1 MDLDRLKRRICL
13 LLCLSLSASSTVVPA
28 MAATE
33 ATRTQAPKTAIYSDT
48 APDDLRETIEQAKQM
63 DLSQYTEESAADW
76 NNALNHANF
85 ILNDPSATP
94 EDIDAVIKELE
105 KSKAGLVEKN
115 PSEEKIE
122 IQARFTKNVQVAVNG
137 EEGQIANLI
146 GMYKASFSPGE
157 TVAFTFTPVVE
168 TREFCAVTIDGE
180 RIPFDE
186 NMDTYS
192 YTYEITVGEQDESW
206 SFAFEIVSK
215 EVLHQ
220 IISRAEEVKKSPE
233 YDEAMQSV
241 KELFDN
247 AFASA
252 HNVCNSHSSTQTEI
266 SAVQAELL
274 DMINYLT
281 FKADDKTEL
290 EYLLDIASTISND
303 SDLYSA
309 ASWAAFEQ
317 ARKEAQAVYDDPDAW
332 QVDIENAYGTLYIA
346 IASLESPVNYTELE
360 TLIAEANA
368 IDLNEYREYG
378 KNEFLSALEEA
389 ESILSDPNSL
399 QAEVDSAFSLLETA
413 MSILRLLPDKSHL
426 EELVKE
432 AERIDFGG
440 YTAASVAALQAA
452 IKTSLSVLENPNA
465 TQEEVDNVFQL
476 LEHAMTALVKVNHSK
491 PSGGG
496 SSGWGDDSFDLAL
509 SYAETLYSSEAYAE
523 AVPVVQKAL
532 EISLF
537 KAREIK
543 EQENSGIV
551 DIINARNNL
560 LKACDLIV
568 FMPGDMSFLNV
579 LVNISKEI
587 YLEGYATGQKEL
599 ENAQQD
605 AIKVL
610 ADQDAL
616 SADIDE
622 ATSNLVDAIINLKLP
637 EKTATE
643 HALLEL
649 IEQVKL
655 LDLSHFTNTTAA
667 YLRNA
672 LYTAQEVSNNEQAT
686 DEEITKAYERLQ
698 DTIKQLETPSG
709 NPPTDDLFLEVG
721 LLQESWYTPES
732 WKPFHDAYEHAK
744 NVYDDPASSE
754 KEWME
759 AHDALFDAY
768 DQLISVADKTSLQ
781 LILDAKDDLLIW
793 AKADDDDGD
802 WEHMYEK
809 ILIGVQRKFDDTN
822 SSQVSI
828 DYSTHILINQMR
840 YWTLPDDP
848 KVLNLLLSLTETF
861 NPTDYTPASW
871 SFFKEAQDA
880 AKKVDT
886 SNQLAARTALF
897 DAYEQL
903 TYVTD
908 KQNLQTLYNEAKSI
922 DITLYTEDSIR
933 TLRNRLWDAS
943 DALED
948 NHYSQYDIDF
958 YEAMLRDAVN
968 GLQKSPA
975 RLYLKVVLDRA
986 QEHEWGIYTAESWET
1001 FQEALQKA
1009 QYTYKGEKDRHFSDE
1024 EIQMVTDSLNEA
1036 MLQLEVS
1043 YTRSALKETIAEA
1056 EKIDLT
1062 EYAVENQQ
1070 AFKDALNDAKVILA
1084 DGQSSFEDMDIARIR
1099 LRNAMSALIPAPDR
1113 SELIMQID
1121 YAKDLKEIYYT
1132 PASWTVLTQALKK
1145 AEEIRD
1151 KENST
1156 QAKIDEASAQLAA
1169 AMRALVER
1177 VDFTRLQHA
1186 VEQADALNID
1196 EYLPQGK
1203 DAFVQALAAAR
1214 NVLKNGNATQKEID
1228 ATYNILMTAMSEL
1241 RLIPDKTELRAFIDK
1256 CSLLFP
1262 DDFTPSSW
1270 EVFQNALVHA
1280 KAVYDNPN
1288 ATQEDVDEAYTSL
1301 KNALEGLIRLTDKS
1315 ELEALIAEAES
1326 YDAEKYTP
1334 STWAA
1339 LVTALKATKPVMDNP
1354 YATQREV
1361 NEATDSL
1368 NYALASLRER
1378 VDLTS
1383 LITLI
1388 TIAGTLRETD
1398 YTPSTWAALIQALD
1412 AAKIVRDDIDATQ
1425 PMADEACQAL
1435 QTAIDALQKRADKT
1449 ILLIWM
1455 NTAKNLDMGSYTPA
1469 SASVLS
1475 KALQS
1480 ADSIYKN
1487 ANALQSEVNDAADA
1501 LQKAIDTLQK
1511 RADTT
1516 ALASAVAH
1524 AEGLDKDNYLSGWD
1538 KLIDALAQAKSVLD
1552 DANASQSLVNTALN
1566 GLQDAIRALVKKPD
1580 KSRLQRTVQQAE
1592 AEEESDYIPSTW
1604 NTFKLALE
1612 AAKAVLSNESST
1624 QEEID
1629 DVHEKLQL
1637 TMDNLITKPDKAFL
1651 ERDIERAEAL
1661 QEADYPPESW
1671 TAFKVVLDQAKAVL
1685 NDPEAT
1691 RDTIDSASDALTT
1704 AREALRYDGVK
1715 KQLTQEIQLSDKLLS
1730 DKEIYTTQSWTKFV
1744 NTLTAAKKVF
1754 ANQNAT
1760 YEEIK
1765 NAFNRLRSDRDNLI
1779 ERGDKTSLN
1788 LLLDKA
1794 KSLIQ
1799 SDYYAAGWNLLHTIM
1814 AESMN
1819 VSNNID
1825 ANTLQ
1830 IKDAVN
1836 ALSAAITALIP
1847 LPVTEEKAKLK
1858 TLLDETSYFKESNYT
1873 SASWQPFSEALG
1885 KAKQIYSSTT
1895 VTKSQVTG
1903 VHSLLDT
1910 TKKALVND
1918 NSGSHGGGSGGGGGS
1933 SGGGGG
1939 GSTSGDGTAA
1949 VNPSGV
1955 VPTTAPQVSGPVT
1968 SSLNGTTPLTLGTS
1982 LQFTVTSSTAPV
1994 MTQGNGKVAQLY
2006 VVKPFDGK
2014 TMTLGVYGIGHPGE
2028 ATGIYANGNLLF
2040 TVSLGK
2046 APFICDTTVDVK
2058 VAQNQAYWFTITPD
2072 QADQTPLLT
2081 VGNGSILQTA
2091 SGKKTKNPNG
2101 TTTYYFAVK
2110 GIGAANSGTGV
2121 FITLA
2126 GKSYKLFNCG
2136 IK

>member
-76 NNALNHANF
+76 NNALNHADS
-85 ILNDPSATP
+85 ILNDPTATP

-115 PSEEKIE
+115 PSEEKVEIE
-122 IQARFTKNVQVAVNG
+122 ASFTKNVQVAVNG
-137 EEGQIANLI
+137 EEDQLASLI
-146 GMYKASFSPGE
+146 GMYKASFSPRD
-157 TVAFTFTPVVE
+157 TVALTFTPVVE

-180 RIPFDE
+180 RMPFDE
-186 NMDTYS
+186 SMDTYS

-215 EVLHQ
+215 EVLRQ
-220 IISRAEEVKKSPE
+220 VVAYAEELKESPE

-252 HNVCNSHSSTQTEI
+252 QNVCNSHASTQTEI
-266 SAVQAELL
+266 NAVQAELL
-274 DMINYLT
+274 KTIRYLS
-281 FKADDKTEL
+281 FAPGDKTAL
-290 EYLLDIASTISND
+290 KNLLNIVSTLSND

-309 ASWAAFEQ
+309 GSWAALEQ
-317 ARKEAQAVYDDPDAW
+317 ARENAQAVYDDPDAL

-346 IASLESPVNYTELE
+346 IASLESPVNYAELE

-465 TQEEVDNVFQL
+465 TQEEVDKTYQL
-476 LEHAMTALVKVNHSK
+476 LNNAIKRLVKKDSHSS
-491 PSGGG
+491 SG
-496 SSGWGDDSFDLAL
+496 SNSGWGDSSFDSTL
-509 SYAETLYSSEAYAE
+509 SYAETLYSSEEYA
-523 AVPVVQKAL
+523 ANLPAVQKAF
-532 EISLF
+532 ENALF
-537 KAREIK
+537 KAREVK
-543 EQENSGIV
+543 EQENADVI
-551 DIINARNNL
+551 DIINARNDL
-560 LKACDLIV
+560 LKTFKLLA
-568 FMPGDMSFLNV
+568 FMPGDTSFLNV

-587 YLEGYATGQKEL
+587 YLEGYAAGQKEL

-605 AIKVL
+605 AIKVI
-610 ADQDAL
+610 ADKDAL

-622 ATSNLVDAIINLKLP
+622 ATRNLVDAIINLKLP
-637 EKTATE
+637 EETATE
-643 HALLEL
+643 RALLEL

-698 DTIKQLETPSG
+698 DTIKQLETPPG
-709 NPPTDDLFLEVG
+709 NPPTDDLFLECS
-721 LLQESWYTPES
+721 LFQESWYTPES

-754 KEWME
+754 NELM
-759 AHDALFDAY
+759 DAY
-768 DQLISVADKTSLQ
+768 DALLDAYNQLISVADKTSLQ
-781 LILDAKDDLLIW
+781 LILDAKDVLYEW
-793 AKADDDDGD
+793 VQATDDNYH
-802 WEHMYEK
+802 WEYRYEK
-809 ILIGVQRKFDDTN
+809 LIIGVQRAFDQTN
-822 SSQVSI
+822 YSQVLI
-828 DYSTHILINQMR
+828 DHYTHILINYMR
-840 YWTLPDDP
+840 RWSLPDDP
-848 KVLNLLLSLTETF
+848 KVLDLLLSLTETF
-861 NPTDYTPASW
+861 NSTDYTPESW
-871 SFFKEAQDA
+871 SVFKEAQDA
-880 AKKVDT
+880 AKKADA
-886 SNQLAARTALF
+886 SNQQAARTALF
-897 DAYEQL
+897 DAYKQL
-903 TYVTD
+903 TYVTN
-908 KQNLQTLYNEAKSI
+908 KQNLLALYDEAKSM
-922 DITLYTEDSIR
+922 DTGPYTKDTVDSL
-933 TLRNRLWDAS
+933 TNSLWDAIA
-943 DALED
+943 ALED
-948 NHYSQYDIDF
+948 NYYSQYYIDL
-958 YEAMLRDAVN
+958 YEIMLRDAIN
-968 GLQKSPA
+968 GLWESPA

-1001 FQEALQKA
+1001 FQKALKEA
-1009 QYTYKGEKDRHFSDE
+1009 QYTYKGEEDQHFSDE

-1036 MLQLEVS
+1036 MLQLDVS

-1070 AFKDALNDAKVILA
+1070 AFKDALSDAKVILA
-1084 DGQSSFEDMDIARIR
+1084 DSQSSFEDMDIARIR
-1099 LRNAMSALIPAPDR
+1099 LRNTMSALVPAPDKAD
-1113 SELIMQID
+1113 LIMQIEH
-1121 YAKDLKEIYYT
+1121 AKDLEESDYT
-1132 PASWTVLTQALKK
+1132 PASWIVLTQALQT

-1151 KENST
+1151 KEDAM
-1156 QAKIDEASAQLAA
+1156 QAEIDEASAQLAA
-1169 AMRALVER
+1169 AINTLVRR
-1177 VDFTRLQHA
+1177 VDFSELQHL
-1186 VEQADALNID
+1186 VDQADALHID
-1196 EYLPQGK
+1196 KYLPQGK

-1214 NVLKNGNATQKEID
+1214 NVLKNGNATQAEID
-1228 ATYNILMTAMSEL
+1228 TSCHTLKSAMSAL
-1241 RLIPDKTELRAFIDK
+1241 RLIPDKTELKDFIDE
-1256 CSLLFP
+1256 CSTFSP
-1262 DDFTPSSW
+1262 DIYTPSSW

-1288 ATQEDVDEAYTSL
+1288 ATQEDVDEAYASL
-1301 KNALEGLIRLTDKS
+1301 KNALEGLIDSTDKS
-1315 ELEALIAEAES
+1315 ELEALIVQAES
-1326 YDAEKYTP
+1326 YDAEKYT
-1334 STWAA
+1334 SSSWAGLTRA
-1339 LVTALKATKPVMDNP
+1339 LDAAKQAIDNP
-1354 YATQREV
+1354 NATQKEV
-1361 NEATDSL
+1361 DNAAERLLEAITTL
-1368 NYALASLRER
+1368 QER
-1378 VDLTS
+1378 VNRTS

-1388 TIAGTLRETD
+1388 TVAETLRETD

-1412 AAKIVRDDIDATQ
+1412 AAKIVRDNIDATQ

-1435 QTAIDALQKRADKT
+1435 QAAIDALQKRADKT
-1449 ILLIWM
+1449 ILLIWI

-1480 ADSIYKN
+1480 ADSIYKD

-1501 LQKAIDTLQK
+1501 LQKDIDALQK

-1516 ALASAVAH
+1516 ALASAVAR
-1524 AEGLDKDNYLSGWD
+1524 AEGLDKDDYLSGWD
-1538 KLIDALAQAKSVLD
+1538 KLANALAEAKSVLD
-1552 DANASQSLVNTALN
+1552 DANASQSLVNAALN

-1580 KSRLQRTVQQAE
+1580 KSNLQRTVQYAE

-1612 AAKAVLSNESST
+1612 AAKTVLSKESAT
-1624 QEEID
+1624 QKEINGAR
-1629 DVHEKLQL
+1629 EKLQL
-1637 TMDNLITKPDKAFL
+1637 AMDNLERMPNKTFL
-1651 ERDIERAEAL
+1651 KREIEYAEYL
-1661 QEADYPPESW
+1661 QEADYSSDGW
-1671 TAFKVVLDQAKAVL
+1671 AAFKTVLDQAKAVL

-1691 RDTIDSASDALTT
+1691 EDNVDSARDTLKIACDTLK
-1704 AREALRYDGVK
+1704 YDGVK

-1918 NSGSHGGGSGGGGGS
+1918 NSGSHGGGSGGGGGGS

-1939 GSTSGDGTAA
+1939 GNTSGGGTAA
-1949 VNPSGV
+1949 VDPSGV
-1955 VPTTAPQVSGPVT
+1955 VPTTAPQVNGSVT

-2040 TVSLGK
+2040 TVSLSK

-2072 QADQTPLLT
+2072 QTDQTPLLT

-2091 SGKKTKNPNG
+2091 SGKKAKNPNG

>member
-13 LLCLSLSASSTVVPA
+13 LLCLSLSVSNAIVPA

-48 APDDLRETIEQAKQM
+48 APDDLRETIEQAKQI

-76 NNALNHANF
+76 NNALDHANA

-94 EDIDAVIKELE
+94 EDIDVVIKELE

-157 TVAFTFTPVVE
+157 TVALTFTPVVE

-180 RIPFDE
+180 RMPFDE
-186 NMDTYS
+186 SMDTYS

-215 EVLHQ
+215 EVLRQ
-220 IISRAEEVKKSPE
+220 VVAYAEELKESPE
-233 YDEAMQSV
+233 YNESAPSIIT
-241 KELFDN
+241 KFDISL
-247 AFASA
+247 AAA
-252 HNVCNSHSSTQTEI
+252 QNVCNSHASTQTEI
-266 SAVQAELL
+266 NAVQAELL
-274 DMINYLT
+274 QTIRYLS
-281 FKADDKTEL
+281 FAPGDKTAL
-290 EYLLDIASTISND
+290 EDLLNIVSTISSD

-309 ASWAAFEQ
+309 GSWAALEQ
-317 ARKEAQAVYDDPDAW
+317 ARENAQAVYDDPDAL
-332 QVDIENAYGTLYIA
+332 QVDIDDAYNTLHEA
-346 IASLESPVNYTELE
+346 MLSLESPVNYDELE
-360 TLIAEANA
+360 KLIAEANA

-389 ESILSDPNSL
+389 ESILSERNSSQVVIDRVASRLANAMASL
-399 QAEVDSAFSLLETA
+399 QRIA
-413 MSILRLLPDKSHL
+413 P
-426 EELVKE
+426 KE
-432 AERIDFGG
+432 ALKELIIHAQTLNLQD
-440 YTAASVAALQAA
+440 YTASSAAALQVA
-452 IKTSLSVLENPNA
+452 IQTSLSVLANQDALPK
-465 TQEEVDNVFQL
+465 EVDETYQL
-476 LEHAMTALVKVNHSK
+476 LEKALDGLKK
-491 PSGGG
+491 PS
-496 SSGWGDDSFDLAL
+496 SSIGWEDGSFDSTLF
-509 SYAETLYSSEAYAE
+509 YAETLYFSGAYE
-523 AVPVVQKAL
+523 NAVPAVQVKFRNAL
-532 EISLF
+532 LNARQIS
-537 KAREIK
+537 
-543 EQENSGIV
+543 EQGDADIV
-551 DIINARNNL
+551 DIVNTRNDL
-560 LKACDLIV
+560 LRAVSYVCLEPRDT
-568 FMPGDMSFLNV
+568 SFLEV
-579 LVNISKEI
+579 IIDISEKI
-587 YLEGYATGQKEL
+587 DLDGYVAGQEEL
-599 ENAQQD
+599 KTAQQD

-610 ADQDAL
+610 ADPNAML
-616 SADIDE
+616 KDIDD
-622 ATSNLVDAIINLKLP
+622 ATRKLIDSIINLELP
-637 EKTATE
+637 AKTIPQSE
-643 HALLEL
+643 RALIEL
-649 IEQVKL
+649 IEQVKS
-655 LDLSHFTNTTAA
+655 LDLSHFTDISAA
-667 YLRNA
+667 SLRNV
-672 LYTAQEVSNNEQAT
+672 LYTTQQILNNNKAT
-686 DEEITKAYERLQ
+686 DEEMSQACQQLS
-698 DTIKQLETPSG
+698 DAIKGLETPAGKRSI
-709 NPPTDDLFLEVG
+709 DFSVLEASLFE
-721 LLQESWYTPES
+721 ESWYTPES
-732 WKPFHDAYEHAK
+732 WNQFQNTYQWVKETYDHPDSTKEDLDNAWRVLRTAK
-744 NVYDDPASSE
+744 SNLV
-754 KEWME
+754 
-759 AHDALFDAY
+759 
-768 DQLISVADKTSLQ
+768 SVANKSSLKT
-781 LILDAKDDLLIW
+781 ILNSRSDLDIW
-793 AKADDDDGD
+793 V
-802 WEHMYEK
+802 EFNNTHSIFRPRYNNIMET
-809 ILIGVQRKFDDTN
+809 VQEELDNPSCHQITVNRIRDRLLND
-822 SSQVSI
+822 
-828 DYSTHILINQMR
+828 MR
-840 YWTLPDDP
+840 YWPLPDDP
-848 KVLNLLLSLTETF
+848 KVLDFLLSLMENF
-861 NPTDYTPASW
+861 YEEDYTSDSW
-871 SFFKEAQDA
+871 TAF
-880 AKKVDT
+880 AK
-886 SNQLAARTALF
+886 ARETAKNAENTEQATARDALF
-897 DAYEQL
+897 TAYSQL
-903 TYVTD
+903 TYVTQ
-908 KQNLQTLYNEAKSI
+908 KENLQKLFNEAKPINACHYTRDTANEFILSRSDAQYDLESSNISQYYI
-922 DITLYTEDSIR
+922 DLDELL
-933 TLRNRLWDAS
+933 LRN
-943 DALED
+943 
-948 NHYSQYDIDF
+948 
-958 YEAMLRDAVN
+958 AMNA
-968 GLQKSPA
+968 LQKSPD
-975 RLYLKVVLDRA
+975 RLYMEVVIERA
-986 QEHEWGIYTAESWET
+986 KKYEWGIYTAESWNIL
-1001 FQEALQKA
+1001 QEALQYA
-1009 QYTYKGEKDRHFSDE
+1009 QNVYWGDDDGLGPIE
-1024 EIQMVTDSLNEA
+1024 EIQSATDSLNEA
-1036 MLQLEVS
+1036 MLQLEISLPRSELKKIIETADSIDPNV
-1043 YTRSALKETIAEA
+1043 YTSASRNAFLIALK
-1056 EKIDLT
+1056 
-1062 EYAVENQQ
+1062 
-1070 AFKDALNDAKVILA
+1070 DAKVILA
-1084 DGQSSFEDMDIARIR
+1084 NGKANAEDLNIAYTR
-1099 LRNAMSALIPAPDR
+1099 LNNAIHGLIVLADKTTLL
-1113 SELIMQID
+1113 ELIKT
-1121 YAKDLKEIYYT
+1121 AKEYEENLYT
-1132 PASWTVLTQALKK
+1132 PNSWVILIQALQT

-1151 KENST
+1151 KEDAM
-1156 QAKIDEASAQLAA
+1156 QAEIDEASAQLAA
-1169 AMRALVER
+1169 AMDVLAFRA
-1177 VDFTRLQHA
+1177 DFTELQRLID
-1186 VEQADALNID
+1186 EADALNID

-1203 DAFVQALAAAR
+1203 NAFIQARTAAH
-1214 NVLKNGNATQKEID
+1214 NVLKNGNASQAEIN
-1228 ATYNILMTAMSEL
+1228 AAYEALENTMSAL
-1241 RLIPDKTELRAFIDK
+1241 CWPSDKTDLENLIRDYSAVR
-1256 CSLLFP
+1256 P
-1262 DDFTPSSW
+1262 EDFTPSSW

-1280 KAVYDNPN
+1280 KSVYENSN
-1288 ATQEDVDEAYTSL
+1288 ANQQTVDEAYASL
-1301 KNALEGLIRLTDKS
+1301 INAAQ
-1315 ELEALIAEAES
+1315 ELVCPTTLGIVIEFAEKLN
-1326 YDAEKYTP
+1326 AEKYTP
-1334 STWAA
+1334 VTWAA
-1339 LVTALKATKPVMDNP
+1339 LARALGAAKSVMDNP

-1378 VDLTS
+1378 VDRTS

-1388 TIAGTLRETD
+1388 TVAGTLRETD
-1398 YTPSTWAALIQALD
+1398 YTPSTWAALTQALD
-1412 AAKIVRDDIDATQ
+1412 AAKAVRDDIDATQ

-1435 QTAIDALQKRADKT
+1435 QAAIDALQKRADKT

-1469 SASVLS
+1469 SADALS

-1480 ADSIYKN
+1480 ADSIYKD
-1487 ANALQSEVNDAADA
+1487 ANALQSEVSGAADA
-1501 LQKAIDTLQK
+1501 LQKAIDALQK

-1516 ALASAVAH
+1516 ALAFVIAR
-1524 AEGLDKDNYLSGWD
+1524 AEGLDKDDYLSGWD
-1538 KLIDALAQAKSVLD
+1538 KLTDALAQAKSTLNN
-1552 DANASQSLVNTALN
+1552 ANASQSLVNTALN

-1580 KSRLQRTVQQAE
+1580 KSSLQRTVQSAE
-1592 AEEESDYIPSTW
+1592 SEEESDYIPSTW
-1604 NTFKLALE
+1604 NAFKLALE
-1612 AAKAVLSNESST
+1612 AAKAVLSSESAT
-1624 QEEID
+1624 QGEID
-1629 DVHEKLQL
+1629 ETREKLQL
-1637 TMDNLITKPDKAFL
+1637 AMDNLERRPNKAFL
-1651 ERDIERAEAL
+1651 ERDIEYAEAL
-1661 QEADYPPESW
+1661 HEENYSSDGWA
-1671 TAFKVVLDQAKAVL
+1671 AFKVVLDQAKAVL

-1765 NAFNRLRSDRDNLI
+1765 NAFNWLRSDRDNLI

-1799 SDYYAAGWNLLHTIM
+1799 SDYYTAGWNLLHTTM

-1847 LPVTEEKAKLK
+1847 LPVTEEKAILK
-1858 TLLDETSYFKESNYT
+1858 KLLDETSYFKESNYT

-1910 TKKALVND
+1910 TKKALVKD
-1918 NSGSHGGGSGGGGGS
+1918 DSGSHGGGGGGGGGGS

-1949 VNPSGV
+1949 VNPSGAI
-1955 VPTTAPQVSGPVT
+1955 PTTAPQVSGPVT

-2121 FITLA
+2121 FITLE